1 MCSVFPFLV
10 VTVSLLVSIHIAMS
24 SLCVG
29 KYLRNLINF
38 HFPYIHAG
46 CKTYFF
52 IISELIQLKKSNNGK
67 GVGYIR
73 PVGGVAEVLKRKRKI
88 WREDEINITL

>member
-1 MCSVFPFLV
+1 MIYDLFSFARCPVAMASIFLISSSDVNISFRLEKYIESSRSCSVFLYSYLMCSVFPFLV

-38 HFPYIHAG
+38 HFP
-46 CKTYFF
+46 
-52 IISELIQLKKSNNGK
+52 
-67 GVGYIR
+67 
-73 PVGGVAEVLKRKRKI
+73 
-88 WREDEINITL
+88 